1 MTPKEKALELIQKYN
16 IATWIKF
23 DEIKYL
29 TTIPNAKECA
39 LIACEEIINSKPIGN
54 SLEYWQEVKQEL
66 LNLK

>member
-1 MTPKEKALELIQKYN
+1 MTAKEKAKDLFEKYYKLVDKSRLNKHDNQPEL
-16 IATWIKF
+16 
-23 DEIKYL
+23 
-29 TTIPNAKECA
+29 NAKQCA